1 MRNKELVNR
10 KLEQIDGQLQVIK
23 VMVTRPTTTIQDIHD
38 NVKTC
43 EELIYQVKDMID
55 REPITERPII

>member
-1 MRNKELVNR
+1 
-10 KLEQIDGQLQVIK
+10 
-23 VMVTRPTTTIQDIHD
+23 MVTRPTTTIQDIHD